1 MHITPSLLL
10 LISCSSS
17 TRRGPCSFRF
27 TCVTQVAE
35 NGVSDYAHP
44 RLTTATTTTS
54 TSSLL
59 KLTPTIRSGSLK
71 TKVVYTST
79 GTSPA
84 SLLAPASSPAP
95 ALALSTISTLLTMM
109 LSTLGSS
116 LLNAS
121 YSRSTSSPYL
131 SDAQLAAHNFRCS
144 QRCHL

>member
-1 MHITPSLLL
+1 MTPSYFMLVFNSEGPLHL
-10 LISCSSS
+10 SLHMCDSS
-17 TRRGPCSFRF
+17 RRKRSFRLRTSTVNHSF
-27 TCVTQVAE
+27 
-35 NGVSDYAHP
+35 Y
-44 RLTTATTTTS
+44 TTTS

-84 SLLAPASSPAP
+84 LLLAPASSPAP

-131 SDAQLAAHNFRCS
+131 SDAQLAAHNIRCS